1 MELGK
6 LVKFMVGLT
15 LTAWAV
21 GVGIALYVGFSV
33 LVLDKDF
40 RGKGPVNSQR
50 RARIRMR

>member
-1 MELGK
+1 MNK
-6 LVKFMVGLT
+6 LIKVMIGLT

-40 RGKGPVNSQR
+40 GGKGNVGRHTR
-50 RARIRMR
+50 RHMRLAR

>member
-1 MELGK
+1 
-6 LVKFMVGLT
+6 MVGLT

-40 RGKGPVNSQR
+40 GDKGSMGRKHR
-50 RARIRMR
+50 RLMRLSK